1 MRDACRDDNLMTM
14 LKYSRFGIWFSVPIA
29 FLLFILILGGCA
41 AYRRG
46 QTEVPQG
53 VDTTT
58 AGEADTLARL
68 LYGSPEAEAGA
79 EREMEKGKEDFAT
92 GDELRRSADSLAC
105 IETRDTTKAKPRGVI
120 NAVRTLFGDTT
131 VMSPASEESARA
143 MTAFRNAAKYFRRA
157 MQLVPQSPDPPLWLA
172 ATLDRLQEWA
182 ESAKTY
188 RIVLETRRGEHRLW
202 FNYAYASLQVADY
215 EAAITG
221 FQKAIDVYKLTT
233 GEEVSLPNQYRIF
246 LADAYTRTHQDGLA
260 LATFRSA
267 LAFASSEDSAQIL
280 KTIEWINWDNGG
292 IRAAECRDEAFRA
305 EREKKFGDARRA
317 YLQGIQVA
325 RTRIAREELEWRLA
339 MLEYTEFEPTMGLD
353 RMRSLVEK
361 NPSVKQEYL
370 ESYGK
375 MCYGYGQ
382 QLEAKKDTR
391 TALSYYLQGTKFDWS
406 GQGACFVELA
416 RLAANDPAK
425 AIAFS
430 TKALDF
436 SLTKEQLRCAYSILE
451 DAYRQQN
458 NWEMMRKY
466 RQALESLN

>member
-1 MRDACRDDNLMTM
+1 M
-14 LKYSRFGIWFSVPIA
+14 FSIA
-29 FLLFILILGGCA
+29 VVFLFCFFIFAGCA
-41 AYRRG
+41 ASRRG
-46 QTEVPQG
+46 QVAVPQG

-68 LYGSPEAEAGA
+68 LYGSPEAEAAA
-79 EREMEKGKEDFAT
+79 EREMEKGKEDFAL
-92 GDELRRSADSLAC
+92 GDELRKLADSLAR
-105 IETRDTTKAKPRGVI
+105 IEIRDTTKAKPRGVI
-120 NAVRTLFGDTT
+120 NTVRTLFGDTT
-131 VMSPASEESARA
+131 VMSPASEESLRA
-143 MTAFRNAAKYFRRA
+143 MTAFRNAAKHFRRA

-188 RIVLETRRGEHRLW
+188 RIVLETRKGEHRLW
-202 FNYAYASLQVADY
+202 FNYAYASLQAANF

-221 FQKAIDVYKLTT
+221 FQKAIDVYKLTE
-233 GEEVSLPNQYRIF
+233 GQEVSLPNQYRIF
-246 LADAYTRTHQDGLA
+246 LADAYARTYQDGLA

-267 LAFASSEDSAQIL
+267 LTFASPEDSAQIL
-280 KTIEWINWDNGG
+280 KTIEWIHWDNGG
-292 IRAAECRDEAFRA
+292 IRTAEYRDEAFRA
-305 EREKKFGDARRA
+305 ERERRFGDARRA

-325 RTRIAREELEWRLA
+325 RTQAAREELEWRLA
-339 MLEYTEFEPTMGLD
+339 LLEYTEFEPTMGLD
-353 RMRSLVEK
+353 RMKNLIEK
-361 NPSVKQEYL
+361 NPGAKQEYR

-375 MCYGYGQ
+375 MCYGYAQ
-382 QLEAKKDTR
+382 QLETKKDAR

-425 AIAFS
+425 AITFG
-430 TKALDF
+430 TRALDF
-436 SLTKEQLRCAYSILE
+436 SLTKEQLRSAYSILE